1 MLATSMKPLLRLSL
15 VLALLAPIAAAA
27 QSNDLAYCEQL
38 AALAYKYVGS
48 SGGDGRSSPDL
59 NTLGAITDC
68 RKGNYAKGIPYLEKR
83 LRDSHITLPS
93 RS

>member
-1 MLATSMKPLLRLSL
+1 MARWLRPLAGLLTLTPLLAS
-15 VLALLAPIAAAA
+15 A
-27 QSNDLAYCEQL
+27 QSSDAAYCDQL
-38 AALAYKYVGS
+38 AALAYRYVGS
-48 SGGDGRSSPDL
+48 SGGDGRSLPDL

-93 RS
+93 R